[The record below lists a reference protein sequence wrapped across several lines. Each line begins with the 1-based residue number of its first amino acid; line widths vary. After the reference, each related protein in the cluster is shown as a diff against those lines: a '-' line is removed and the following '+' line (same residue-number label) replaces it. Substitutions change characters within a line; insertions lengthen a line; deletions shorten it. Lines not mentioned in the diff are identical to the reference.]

1 MKRILILSFLTLTSI
16 TLLAQTK
23 DVKVLVKGAIVWSSI
38 PQAVVDKKTKKKI
51 ILWGN
56 TENNSWHDNIGMVGN
71 VPVCK
76 DFESLSLRQSM
87 QLSTRQLPTVPC
99 AGC

>member
-38 PQAVVDKKTKKKI
+38 PQAVVDKKTKKALDQYYAEYGVRK
-51 ILWGN
+51 
-56 TENNSWHDNIGMVGN
+56 
-71 VPVCK
+71 
-76 DFESLSLRQSM
+76 
-87 QLSTRQLPTVPC
+87 
-99 AGC
+99 A